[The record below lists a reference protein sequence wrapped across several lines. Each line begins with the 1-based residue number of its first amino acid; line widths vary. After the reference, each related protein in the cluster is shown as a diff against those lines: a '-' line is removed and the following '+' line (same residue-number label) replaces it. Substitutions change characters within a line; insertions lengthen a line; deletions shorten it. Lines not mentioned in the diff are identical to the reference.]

1 MPNKSKSVSRSNKSQ
16 KKGNYRLKS
25 RKTNRNNKRKGN
37 KKGGSLASVPVVNAA
52 NGNAPGMNGYK
63 DQMHLPPMS
72 ELKGGSRASDRLSS
86 FMTEKSSTP
95 RSELMQSN
103 EFVDASMDG
112 FRTQTYELTGGAH
125 CDSHNKQQGG
135 AKGDMKKNLVSLINV
150 ARKNPNM
157 SAEILVENFHASRP
171 MAGRVSEKELKE
183 GKSKKMQMG
192 GQGFLAN
199 VGCGPVNV
207 PDAGRKYADNFS
219 KTSKCPGP
227 EWYANPPN
235 MGSAGSGMT
244 DMGVGAPAL

>member
-16 KKGNYRLKS
+16 KKGHYRLKS
-25 RKTNRNNKRKGN
+25 RKTKTNHNNKRKGN

-52 NGNAPGMNGYK
+52 NGKAPGMNGYK

-86 FMTEKSSTP
+86 FMDNKSSTP
-95 RSELMQSN
+95 RDELIQSN

-112 FRTQTYELTGGAH
+112 FRTQTYELTGGA
-125 CDSHNKQQGG
+125 
-135 AKGDMKKNLVSLINV
+135 KGDMKKNLVNLINV
-150 ARKNPNM
+150 ARKNPNIR
-157 SAEILVENFHASRP
+157 AEKLVENFHASRP
-171 MAGRVSEKELKE
+171 MAGRVSEKELKD
-183 GKSKKMQMG
+183 GKSKKTQMG

-207 PDAGRKYADNFS
+207 PDAGRKYASNFS
-219 KTSKCPGP
+219 KTSSCPGP

-235 MGSAGSGMT
+235 MGSAGSGMN